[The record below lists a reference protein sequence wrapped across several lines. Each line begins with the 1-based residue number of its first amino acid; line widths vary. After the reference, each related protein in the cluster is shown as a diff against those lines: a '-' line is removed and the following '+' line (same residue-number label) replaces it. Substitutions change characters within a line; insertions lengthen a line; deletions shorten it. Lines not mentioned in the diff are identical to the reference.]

1 MQVSETRVSEAI
13 GQTLVERGVEVCFGL
28 AGSGNFAVLN
38 ALQAAGVAFYSSRH
52 ECGAV
57 AMADGYTRASG
68 RIAVASVHQGP
79 GFTNTL
85 TGLTEAAKC
94 RTPLLV
100 LAAEMPPSTLWSNF
114 KIEQGILAETVGAIT
129 ERVRGTETA
138 AADAARALRR
148 VRIERRPVVLN
159 IPIDLVDAYCDG
171 GSSVVPDWPALEP
184 PRPSERSVVEVA
196 DLLEGAS
203 HPAIVAG
210 RGAAISGAREALE
223 ALADRVG
230 AILAT
235 SALGHGLFA
244 GYPYGVGIA
253 GGFSSSLA
261 LNLLSQADVVL
272 AFGAS
277 LNHWTVRHGRLFS
290 PEARVVQVD
299 LDEEAIGR
307 LHHADVGV
315 VGDAA
320 RAARAILEELERRGV
335 RGEGFRS
342 DGVEREIS
350 AGRARD
356 EPYEDLGTADY
367 IDPRTLSVALDD
379 LLPPERTVCTDSG
392 HFLGYPSMYLEVPDQ
407 KGFVFPNAFQ
417 SVGLG
422 LASGIGAAVARPDR
436 LSRAAIGDGGA
447 LMVLGELETA
457 ARYRLPMLV
466 VVYNDA
472 AYGAEVHHFGPR
484 GRPVELA
491 RFPQTDFAALARAA
505 GAEGITV
512 RSEDDLSP
520 VRDWLDVRDRP
531 LVVDARVNPEVRAE
545 WLAVR
550 DRGPCGG
557 AHENAQELPLV

>member
-13 GQTLVERGVEVCFGL
+13 GRTLVERGVEVCFGL

-94 RTPLLV
+94 RTPLLI
-100 LAAEMPPSTLWSNF
+100 LAADTPPGTLWSNF
-114 KIEQGILAETVGAIT
+114 KIDQGILAETAGAVT
-129 ERVRGTETA
+129 ERVRGPETA
-138 AADAARALRR
+138 AADAARSLRR
-148 VRIERRPVVLN
+148 ARIERRPVVLN
-159 IPIDLVDAYCDG
+159 IPINLVEASCSG
-171 GSSVVPDWPALEP
+171 GSCAAPDLPALEP
-184 PRPSERSVVEVA
+184 PRPSDHSVAEVA
-196 DLLEGAS
+196 DLLEVAS

-299 LDEEAIGR
+299 LDGEMIGALYR
-307 LHHADVGV
+307 VDVGV
-315 VGDAA
+315 VGDATA
-320 RAARAILEELERRGV
+320 TAQAVADELERRGIDK
-335 RGEGFRS
+335 EGFHDEALAGKIARGRS
-342 DGVEREIS
+342 
-350 AGRARD
+350 RD
-356 EPYEDLGTADY
+356 EPYKDQGTAEHV
-367 IDPRTLSVALDD
+367 DPRTLSIALDD
-379 LLPPERTVCTDSG
+379 LMPTERTVATDSG
-392 HFLGYPSMYLEVPDQ
+392 HFLGYPSMYFSVPDYR
-407 KGFVFPNAFQ
+407 GFVFPNAFQ

-436 LSRAAIGDGGA
+436 LCVAAVGDGGA
-447 LMVLGELETA
+447 LMSLGELETA

-466 VVYNDA
+466 VVYNDS
-472 AYGAEVHHFGPR
+472 AYGAEVHHFGPE
-484 GRPVELA
+484 GQPVNIA
-491 RFPQTDFAALARAA
+491 RFPDTDFAALARAA
-505 GAEGITV
+505 GAEGVTV
-512 RSEDDLSP
+512 RKEGDLSL
-520 VRDWLDVRDRP
+520 VEDWLMRRDGP
-531 LVVDARVNPEVRAE
+531 LVIDAKVNPEVRAE
-545 WLAVR
+545 WLEEAFR
-550 DRGPCGG
+550 
-557 AHENAQELPLV
+557 AH

>member
-1 MQVSETRVSEAI
+1 MQVSEMRVSEAI
-13 GQTLVERGVEVCFGL
+13 GRTLVERGVEVCFGL
-28 AGSGNFAVLN
+28 AGSGNSPAPT
-38 ALQAAGVAFYSSRH
+38 AHRGGGVSSSPARH

-57 AMADGYTRASG
+57 AMADGYARASG
-68 RIAVASVHQGP
+68 KIAVASVHQGP

-114 KIEQGILAETVGAIT
+114 KIEQGILAETVCAIT

-138 AADAARALRR
+138 AADASRALRR

-196 DLLEGAS
+196 DLLEVAS

-290 PEARVVQVD
+290 PETRVVQVD
-299 LDEEAIGR
+299 LDGEMIGA
-307 LHHADVGV
+307 LHRVDVGV
-315 VGDAA
+315 VGDATA
-320 RAARAILEELERRGV
+320 TAQAVADELERRGIDK
-335 RGEGFRS
+335 EGFHDEALAGEIARGRS
-342 DGVEREIS
+342 
-350 AGRARD
+350 RD
-356 EPYEDLGTADY
+356 EPYKDQGTAEHV
-367 IDPRTLSVALDD
+367 DPRTLSIALDD
-379 LLPPERTVCTDSG
+379 LIPTERTVATDSG
-392 HFLGYPSMYLEVPDQ
+392 HFLGYPSMYLSVPDHN
-407 KGFVFPNAFQ
+407 GFVFPNAFQ

-436 LSRAAIGDGGA
+436 LCVAAVGDGGA
-447 LMVLGELETA
+447 LMSLGELETA

-466 VVYNDA
+466 VVYNDS
-472 AYGAEVHHFGPR
+472 AYGAEVHHFGPE
-484 GRPVELA
+484 GQPVDIA
-491 RFPQTDFAALARAA
+491 RFPDTDFAALARAA
-505 GAEGITV
+505 GAEGVTV
-512 RSEDDLSP
+512 RKEGDLAP
-520 VRDWLDVRDRP
+520 VEDWLMRRDGP
-531 LVVDARVNPEVRAE
+531 LVIDAKVNPEVRAE
-545 WLAVR
+545 WLEEAFR
-550 DRGPCGG
+550 
-557 AHENAQELPLV
+557 AH

>member
-1 MQVSETRVSEAI
+1 MQVSEMRVSEAI
-13 GQTLVERGVEVCFGL
+13 GRTLVERGVEVCFGL

-100 LAAEMPPSTLWSNF
+100 LAADMPPGTLWSNF
-114 KIEQGILAETVGAIT
+114 KIDQGILTETAGAVT
-129 ERVRGTETA
+129 ERVRGPETA
-138 AADAARALRR
+138 AVDAARSLRR
-148 VRIERRPVVLN
+148 ARIERRPVVLN
-159 IPIDLVDAYCDG
+159 IPINLVEASCSG
-171 GSSVVPDWPALEP
+171 GSCAAPDLPTLEP
-184 PRPSERSVVEVA
+184 PRPSDRSVAEVA
-196 DLLEGAS
+196 DLLEVAS
-203 HPAIVAG
+203 RPAIVAG

-244 GYPYGVGIA
+244 GHPYGVGIA

-261 LNLLSQADVVL
+261 LKLLSQADVVL

-277 LNHWTVRHGRLFS
+277 LNHWTVRHGRLLS
-290 PEARVVQVD
+290 PEARVAQVD
-299 LDEEAIGR
+299 LDGEMIGA
-307 LHHADVGV
+307 LHRVDVGV
-315 VGDAA
+315 VGDATA
-320 RAARAILEELERRGV
+320 TAQAVADELERRGIDK
-335 RGEGFRS
+335 EGFHDDALAGEIARGRS
-342 DGVEREIS
+342 
-350 AGRARD
+350 RD
-356 EPYEDLGTADY
+356 EPYKDQGTAEHV
-367 IDPRTLSVALDD
+367 DPRTLSIALDD
-379 LLPPERTVCTDSG
+379 LMPTERTVATDSG
-392 HFLGYPSMYLEVPDQ
+392 HFLGYPSMYLSVPDH

-436 LSRAAIGDGGA
+436 LCVAAVGDGGA
-447 LMVLGELETA
+447 LMSLGELETA

-466 VVYNDA
+466 VVYNDS
-472 AYGAEVHHFGPR
+472 AYGAEVHHFGPE
-484 GRPVELA
+484 GQPVNIA
-491 RFPQTDFAALARAA
+491 RFPDTDFAALARAA
-505 GAEGITV
+505 GAEGVAV
-512 RSEDDLSP
+512 RKEGDLAP
-520 VRDWLDVRDRP
+520 VEGWLERRDGP
-531 LVVDARVNPEVRAE
+531 LVVDAKVNPEVRAE
-545 WLAVR
+545 WLEEAFR
-550 DRGPCGG
+550 
-557 AHENAQELPLV
+557 AH